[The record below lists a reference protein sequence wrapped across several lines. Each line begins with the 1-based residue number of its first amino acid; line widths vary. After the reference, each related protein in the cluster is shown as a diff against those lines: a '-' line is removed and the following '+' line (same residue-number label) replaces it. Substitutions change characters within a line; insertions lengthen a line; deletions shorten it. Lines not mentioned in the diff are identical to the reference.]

1 MTEILSRVWRSVG
14 AGAVMGAVVATG
26 IVIIGLLNGS
36 RLITMRGGLQ
46 YDWVTLAIAYL
57 AASFLGGLL
66 VGLLQPLARVKL
78 GAAMIGAAVGALFGV
93 GIHYSA
99 RPVEAWDTR
108 QAVLVALV
116 ALALG
121 APLGLSYREIF
132 SRRRRRRGASRHR
145 AV

>member
-14 AGAVMGAVVATG
+14 AAAVMGAVVAIW

-36 RLITMRGGLQ
+36 RLVSMRGGLQ

-57 AASFLGGLL
+57 AASLVGGLL
-66 VGLLQPLARVKL
+66 VGLLQPLAKVKA
-78 GAAMIGAAVGALFGV
+78 GAAVIGAAVGALFGV

-99 RPVEAWDTR
+99 RPIEPWDTK
-108 QAVLVALV
+108 QVVLVALV

-132 SRRRRRRGASRHR
+132 GRKQRRRAASKHR

>member
-1 MTEILSRVWRSVG
+1 MTEILSRVWRSVS
-14 AGAVMGAVVATG
+14 AGAVMGAVVAIV

-36 RLITMRGGLQ
+36 PLIAMRGGLQ
-46 YDWVTLAIAYL
+46 YDWVTLAIAYQ

-66 VGLLQPLARVKL
+66 VGLLQPLAKVKL
-78 GAAMIGAAVGALFGV
+78 GAAVIGAAVGALFGV

-99 RPVEAWDTR
+99 RPIEPWDTK
-108 QAVLVALV
+108 QVALVALV

-132 SRRRRRRGASRHR
+132 GRKQRRRAASKHR

>member
-14 AGAVMGAVVATG
+14 AAAVMGAVVAIW

-36 RLITMRGGLQ
+36 RLVSMRGGLQ
-46 YDWVTLAIAYL
+46 YDWVALAIAYL
-57 AASFLGGLL
+57 AASLVGGLL
-66 VGLLQPLARVKL
+66 VGLLQPLAKVKA
-78 GAAMIGAAVGALFGV
+78 GAAVIGAAVGALFGV
-93 GIHYSA
+93 GIHYAA
-99 RPVEAWDTR
+99 RPIEPWDTKHV
-108 QAVLVALV
+108 VLVALV

-132 SRRRRRRGASRHR
+132 GRKQRRRAASKHR